1 MSRAFAAVAWKSC
14 QSSVHGTRRKLGF
27 LNGVFP
33 LAAGPEITNTWNKKP
48 EFSGRNGNGNPSFP
62 LAAAL
67 ARIYRRL
74 ITFKIFFSIVGVGTG
89 TGTPGSRTSY
99 SLGGSCVT
107 GQFKIKLFPPH
118 ALYFKCQAI

>member
-1 MSRAFAAVAWKSC
+1 MKHLPGSC
-14 QSSVHGTRRKLGF
+14 CQQDGTRNTQKTGILRGS
-27 LNGVFP
+27 FP
-33 LAAGPEITNTWNKKP
+33 HGCRAGITNTRNKKP
-48 EFSGRNGNGNPSFP
+48 PFSGSQREREPSFP
-62 LAAAL
+62 PAAVL

-107 GQFKIKLFPPH
+107 GQLRIKLFPPH
-118 ALYFKCQAI
+118 DLYFKCQAI